1 MEMKKSTKIVFG
13 FLLIGLLGLISCE
26 EVNTDPDADPR
37 AQYLGS
43 WSCSESGVNYTVTI
57 GLDPSNSSQILI
69 NNFHYFGANEKA
81 YAIATQNNLTIPT
94 QAILSNTVYGSG
106 DLVNNNKIT
115 IKYYVNNQTDIDT
128 INAVYT
134 K

>member
-1 MEMKKSTKIVFG
+1 MEMKKSVKILFG
-13 FLLIGLLGLISCE
+13 FLLMGILGLSSCE
-26 EVNTDPDADPR
+26 ELNTDPDTDPR

-43 WSCSESGVNYTVTI
+43 WTCNESGVNYTVTI
-57 GLDPSNSSQILI
+57 GLDPSNSAQILI

-81 YAIATQNNLTIPT
+81 YAIATQNNVTIPT
-94 QAILSNTVYGSG
+94 QAILSNTIYGSG

>member
-1 MEMKKSTKIVFG
+1 MKKSVNIALG
-13 FLLIGLLGLISCE
+13 FLLMGILVLSSCE
-26 EVNTDPDADPR
+26 QTNTDPDVDPR

-43 WSCSESGVNYTVTI
+43 WSCAESGVNYAVTI
-57 GLDPSNSSQILI
+57 SLDSSNSSQILI
-69 NNFHYFGANEKA
+69 RNFHYFGANEKV
-81 YAIATQNNLTIPT
+81 YAIATLNNLTLPT
-94 QAILSNTVYGSG
+94 QSILSNTIYGSG

-115 IKYYVNNQTDIDT
+115 LKYYVNNQTDIDT